1 MHTNFHKKLFT
12 VSNSLR
18 VVLILA
24 GIVIAFPSYSQF
36 SCSGLITTDVQYT
49 GGPQTFIVPSGVTQ
63 VRISITG
70 ASGGEATLSSAYKP
84 GGGATVYAY
93 ITVVMGDVFRVIIGE
108 KGKNGRMESGGG
120 GASAVYKNGILIM
133 VAGGGGGE
141 DNTGNGGNGRSS
153 TNGGN
158 GGDDGSVG
166 SSDGCGSSTD
176 NGKGGTGGNGGN
188 HGEFS
193 KNCPHGGGGGGGLL
207 SNGQGNGN
215 INAGQPG
222 KKGDINGVT
231 GGQGSQDDAAT
242 VQGGWGWASG
252 GGADYRESGGGGG
265 YSGGGGGPE
274 STNPGGGGSFVA
286 AIGTNGIF
294 ISDKSDGT
302 NPNSSYNGYGTI
314 CSLVEIV
321 LPVTYKSF
329 TAESTTVGNLLK
341 WEMSSEQNISH
352 YEVERSADGINFTN
366 IGIMAVAGNNAST
379 NKYQFL
385 DNTSPFESTYYQI
398 KSVDRNSRIS
408 YSSIRFIKGR
418 VMHDLIS
425 AYPNPAFDVL
435 KIVLPQT
442 WKNSKSIITIM
453 NANGQALINQTV
465 NTAENKF
472 NVKSLPKGVYI
483 IKAINITHNQQL
495 SLKFLKN

>member
-18 VVLILA
+18 VFLILV

-70 ASGGEATLSSAYKP
+70 ASGGEATLSNAYKA

-93 ITVVMGDVFRVIIGE
+93 ITVVMGDEFRVIIGE

-120 GASAVYKNGILIM
+120 GASAVYKNGTLIM

-141 DNTGNGGNGRSS
+141 DNTGNGGNGTSS

-158 GGDDGSVG
+158 GGDDASVG
-166 SSDGCGSSTD
+166 STDGCGTSTD
-176 NGKGGTGGNGGN
+176 NGKGGIGGNGGN
-188 HGEFS
+188 HGEFVR
-193 KNCPHGGGGGGGLL
+193 NCPHGGGGGGGLL
-207 SNGQGNGN
+207 SDGQGNGN

-222 KKGDINGVT
+222 KKADINGAD

-242 VQGGWGWASG
+242 VRGGWGWAGG

-286 AIGTNGIF
+286 AIGSNGIF
-294 ISDKSDGT
+294 RSDKSDGT
-302 NPNSSYNGYGTI
+302 NTASSYDGYGTI

-321 LPVTYKSF
+321 LPVTYESF
-329 TAESTTVGNLLK
+329 TAEQTTLGNLLK
-341 WEMSSEQNISH
+341 WKISSEQNISH
-352 YEVERSADGINFTN
+352 YEVERSTDGINFHS
-366 IGIMAVAGNNAST
+366 IGIVAAAGNNTTT
-379 NKYQFL
+379 NSYQFL
-385 DNTSPFESTYYQI
+385 DNSISNIKTYYQI
-398 KSVDRNSRIS
+398 KSVDRNSRFS
-408 YSSIRFIKGR
+408 YSVIRFIKGR
-418 VMHDLIS
+418 SIENAIS
-425 AYPNPAFDVL
+425 VYPNPASDML
-435 KIVLPQT
+435 KVMLPRNWENNKT
-442 WKNSKSIITIM
+442 TILVINST
-453 NANGQALINQTV
+453 GQVLINKTV
-465 NTAENKF
+465 NTSEYDL
-472 NVKSLPKGVYI
+472 NVRVLPKGIYI
-483 IKAINITHNQQL
+483 IKAINYMDDKPL
-495 SLKFLKN
+495 SAKFIRN